1 VLDIAM
7 PKIEVVMAA
16 ENYGRFKI
24 EPLDPGYGHTLGN
37 ALRRVLLSSI
47 PGSAITKIKIDGVFH
62 EFSTIAGVKE
72 DVTEIVLN
80 IKGIRLRSYAERP
93 VKVLLAK
100 QGAGP
105 VRAGDIDTP
114 SNVELVNPNHYI
126 CTLDGDDAHLEIEMT
141 VERGRGYL
149 PADQRDVLPI
159 GEIPVDAIFTPVPKV
174 NYIVENTRIGQATDF
189 DRLILEI
196 WTDGTIKAG
205 DALSHAAQ
213 VLVQYSQTI
222 ADFNR
227 VATEQPALPTQSGL
241 VIPPDIYDTPIE
253 DLDLSTRTYNCLKRA
268 DITKVGQVLEMDEK
282 ALLSVRNLGQKSME
296 EIRDKLIERGYIPK
310 PANGG
315 VLTNGDDGVAALS
328 GADAEAF
335 E

>member
-1 VLDIAM
+1 M
-7 PKIEVVMAA
+7 PKIEVVQAA
-16 ENYGRFKI
+16 ENYGRFRI

-62 EFSTIAGVKE
+62 EFSTISSVKE

-93 VKVLLAK
+93 VKVQLTK
-100 QGAGP
+100 RGHGV
-105 VRAGDIDTP
+105 VRAADIDTP

-126 CTLDGDDAHLEIEMT
+126 CTLDSDDAQLEIEMT

-149 PADQRDVLPI
+149 PADQRDTLPI
-159 GEIPVDAIFTPVPKV
+159 GEIPVDAIFTPVPRV
-174 NYIVENTRIGQATDF
+174 NYVVENTRIGQATDF
-189 DRLILEI
+189 DRLLIEI

-213 VLVQYSQTI
+213 VLVQYSQTV

-227 VATEQPALPTQSGL
+227 LSTEQEQPQVANALAIPA
-241 VIPPDIYDTPIE
+241 DIYDTPIE
-253 DLDLSTRTYNCLKRA
+253 ELDLSTRTYNCLKRA

-296 EIRDKLIERGYIPK
+296 EIRDKLIERGYIPRGSV
-310 PANGG
+310 ASATG
-315 VLTNGDDGVAALS
+315 AALP
-328 GADAEAF
+328 GE
-335 E
+335 

>member
-1 VLDIAM
+1 MLDIAM
-7 PKIEVVMAA
+7 PKIEVVQAA

-47 PGSAITKIKIDGVFH
+47 PGSAITKIKIDGVYH
-62 EFSTIAGVKE
+62 EFSTITGVRE

-93 VKVLLAK
+93 VKVLLTK
-100 QGAGP
+100 QGGGI
-105 VRAGDIDTP
+105 VRASDIDTP

-126 CTLDGDDAHLEIEMT
+126 CTLDSDDAHLEIEMT

-149 PADQRDVLPI
+149 PADQRDALPI

-174 NYIVENTRIGQATDF
+174 NYVVENTRVQQATDF
-189 DRLILEI
+189 DRLLIEI
-196 WTDGTIKAG
+196 WTDGTIKPG

-227 VATEQPALPTQSGL
+227 LTTEQPETSVPNGL
-241 VIPPDIYDTPIE
+241 AIPADIYDTPIE
-253 DLDLSTRTYNCLKRA
+253 ELDLSTRTYNCLKRA

-296 EIRDKLIERGYIPK
+296 EIRDKLIERGYIPRD
-310 PANGG
+310 NGG
-315 VLTNGDDGVAALS
+315 RALTNGAPAA
-328 GADAEAF
+328 E
-335 E
+335 

>member
-1 VLDIAM
+1 MLDIAM
-7 PKIEVVMAA
+7 PKIEVVQAA

-47 PGSAITKIKIDGVFH
+47 PGSAITKIKIDGVYH
-62 EFSTIAGVKE
+62 EFSTITGVKE

-93 VKVLLAK
+93 VKVLLTK
-100 QGAGP
+100 QGAGI
-105 VRAGDIDTP
+105 VRASDIDTP

-126 CTLDGDDAHLEIEMT
+126 CTLDSDDAHLEIEMT

-149 PADQRDVLPI
+149 PADQRDALPI

-174 NYIVENTRIGQATDF
+174 NYVVENTRVQQATDY
-189 DRLILEI
+189 DRLLIEI

-213 VLVQYSQTI
+213 VLVQYCQTI
-222 ADFNR
+222 SAFNQLTVDAD
-227 VATEQPALPTQSGL
+227 VAKAPDGLAIPA
-241 VIPPDIYDTPIE
+241 DIYDTPIE
-253 DLDLSTRTYNCLKRA
+253 ELDLSTRTYNCLKRA

-296 EIRDKLIERGYIPK
+296 EIRDKLIERGYIPQPSGL
-310 PANGG
+310 PAGGNGAG
-315 VLTNGDDGVAALS
+315 
-328 GADAEAF
+328 E
-335 E
+335 

>member
-1 VLDIAM
+1 MLDIAM
-7 PKIEVVMAA
+7 PKIEVVQAA

-47 PGSAITKIKIDGVFH
+47 PGSAITKIKIDGVYH
-62 EFSTIAGVKE
+62 EFSTIPGVKE

-80 IKGIRLRSYAERP
+80 VKGIRLRSYAERP
-93 VKVLLAK
+93 VKVLLTK
-100 QGAGP
+100 QGAGV
-105 VRAGDIDTP
+105 VRASDIDTP

-126 CTLDGDDAHLEIEMT
+126 CTLDSDETHLEIEMT

-149 PADQRDVLPI
+149 PADQRDALPI

-174 NYIVENTRIGQATDF
+174 NYVVENTRVQQATDF
-189 DRLILEI
+189 DRLLIEI

-213 VLVQYSQTI
+213 VLVQYAQTI
-222 ADFNR
+222 SGFNQLTVDTE
-227 VATEQPALPTQSGL
+227 VAKDAGGLAIPA
-241 VIPPDIYDTPIE
+241 DIYDTPIE
-253 DLDLSTRTYNCLKRA
+253 ELDLSTRTYNCLKRA

-296 EIRDKLIERGYIPK
+296 EIRDKLIERGYIPQANILS
-310 PANGG
+310 ANGG
-315 VLTNGDDGVAALS
+315 TDNGA
-328 GADAEAF
+328 
-335 E
+335 

>member
-1 VLDIAM
+1 M
-7 PKIEVVMAA
+7 PKIEVVQAA

-47 PGSAITKIKIDGVFH
+47 PGSAITKIKIDGVYH
-62 EFSTIAGVKE
+62 EFSTISGVKE

-93 VKVLLAK
+93 VKVLLTK
-100 QGAGP
+100 QGAGI
-105 VRAGDIDTP
+105 VRASDIDTP

-126 CTLDGDDAHLEIEMT
+126 CTLDSDDAHLEIEMT

-149 PADQRDVLPI
+149 PADQRDALPI

-174 NYIVENTRIGQATDF
+174 NYVVENTRVQQATDF
-189 DRLILEI
+189 DRLLIEI

-213 VLVQYSQTI
+213 VLVQYAQTI
-222 ADFNR
+222 AGFNQLTLD
-227 VATEQPALPTQSGL
+227 ADLPKAPDGLAIPA
-241 VIPPDIYDTPIE
+241 DIYDTPIE
-253 DLDLSTRTYNCLKRA
+253 ELDLSTRTYNCLKRA

-296 EIRDKLIERGYIPK
+296 EIRDKLIERGYIPRASILS
-310 PANGG
+310 AN
-315 VLTNGDDGVAALS
+315 NG
-328 GADAEAF
+328 AEPV

>member
-1 VLDIAM
+1 MLDIAM
-7 PKIEVVMAA
+7 PKIEVVQAA

-47 PGSAITKIKIDGVFH
+47 PGSAITKIKIDGVYH
-62 EFSTIAGVKE
+62 EFSTIPGVKE

-80 IKGIRLRSYAERP
+80 VKGIRLRSYAERP
-93 VKVLLAK
+93 VKVLLTK
-100 QGAGP
+100 QGAGV
-105 VRAGDIDTP
+105 VRASDIDTP

-126 CTLDGDDAHLEIEMT
+126 CTLDSDDTHLEIEMT

-149 PADQRDVLPI
+149 PADQRDALPI

-174 NYIVENTRIGQATDF
+174 NYVVENTRVQQATDF
-189 DRLILEI
+189 DRLLIEI

-213 VLVQYSQTI
+213 VLVQYAQTI
-222 ADFNR
+222 SGFNQLT
-227 VATEQPALPTQSGL
+227 VDTDVPKDSGGLAIPA
-241 VIPPDIYDTPIE
+241 DIYDTPIE
-253 DLDLSTRTYNCLKRA
+253 ELDLSTRTYNCLKRA

-296 EIRDKLIERGYIPK
+296 EIRDKLIERGYIPQANILS
-310 PANGG
+310 ANGG
-315 VLTNGDDGVAALS
+315 ADNGG
-328 GADAEAF
+328 
-335 E
+335 

>member
-1 VLDIAM
+1 MLDIAT
-7 PKIEVVMAA
+7 PKIEVVQAA

-47 PGSAITKIKIDGVFH
+47 PGSAITKIKIDGVYH
-62 EFSTIAGVKE
+62 EFSTITGVRE

-80 IKGIRLRSYAERP
+80 TKGIRLRSYAERP
-93 VKVLLAK
+93 VKVLLTK
-100 QGAGP
+100 QGSGV
-105 VRAGDIDTP
+105 VRASDIDTP

-126 CTLDGDDAHLEIEMT
+126 CTLDSDDASIEIEMT
-141 VERGRGYL
+141 VERGHGYL
-149 PADQRDVLPI
+149 PADQRDALPI

-174 NYIVENTRIGQATDF
+174 NYVVENTRVGQATDH
-189 DRLILEI
+189 DRLLLEI
-196 WTDGTIKAG
+196 WTDGTIKPG

-227 VATEQPALPTQSGL
+227 LSMEQETTTEIKGLAIPA
-241 VIPPDIYDTPIE
+241 DIYDTPIE
-253 DLDLSTRTYNCLKRA
+253 ELDLSTRTYNCLKRA

-296 EIRDKLIERGYIPK
+296 EIRDKLVERGYLLPNSGH
-310 PANGG
+310 A
-315 VLTNGDDGVAALS
+315 LTNVTS
-328 GADAEAF
+328 NGAQI
-335 E
+335 